1 MNVDVGNNC
10 MGLMDVCALPAGKIS
25 QYFFKRSASDF
36 DVKLH
41 ALANRQVFLG
51 QIV

>member
-25 QYFFKRSASDF
+25 QYFSRDLP
-36 DVKLH
+36 VTL
-41 ALANRQVFLG
+41 L
-51 QIV
+51 